1 MMRDVTCEMLVTRFN
16 KAMGSPVD
24 TKMTVDELM
33 LRLDLIREEFK
44 EFSTEVHSA
53 AWRLSHSKPPDNMEN
68 LLKEL
73 ADLQYVLS
81 GFAVVFGLPLRPAFN
96 RVHESNM
103 SKLGDD
109 GKPVMREDG
118 KVMKGPNYK
127 KPDLRDLV

>member
-1 MMRDVTCEMLVTRFN
+1 MMGDVSCEMMVSRFN
-16 KAMGSPVD
+16 TAMGSPVGVN
-24 TKMTVDELM
+24 MTVDELM
-33 LRLDLIREEFK
+33 LRLDLIREEFE
-44 EFSTEVHSA
+44 EFSQEVHSA

-96 RVHESNM
+96 RVHLSNM

-109 GKPVMREDG
+109 GKPVMRDDG

>member
-1 MMRDVTCEMLVTRFN
+1 MMRDVTCEAMVASFN
-16 KAMGSPVD
+16 QAMDAPVD
-24 TKMTVDELM
+24 VKMTVDELM
-33 LRLDLIREEFK
+33 LRLDLIREEFG
-44 EFSTEVHSA
+44 EFETEVNNA
-53 AWRLSHSKPPDNMEN
+53 GWFLSHGKQPDNMEN

-96 RVHESNM
+96 RVHNSNM

-109 GKPVMREDG
+109 GKPVKRSDG

-127 KPDLRDLV
+127 KPNLKDLV